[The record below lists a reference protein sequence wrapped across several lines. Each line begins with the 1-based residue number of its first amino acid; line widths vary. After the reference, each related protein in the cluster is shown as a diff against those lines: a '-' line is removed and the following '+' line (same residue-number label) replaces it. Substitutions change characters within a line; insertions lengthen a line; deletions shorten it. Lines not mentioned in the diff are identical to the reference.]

1 MNWLRSRRFYAG
13 MALGVVPLLLLAATQ
28 SEGPRTDERTN
39 GHPVVVR
46 TYAGCCPD
54 SSDATRTKKLLEA
67 LTEDV
72 VLVETFTGC
81 CCGDSTRVYGP
92 TSGRNLDVPSYPIT
106 GTGPGGGAPAVPPAV
121 DTPEQPGLAY
131 VPPTTPMAPIEGQA
145 PGGFVPTELPV
156 PTAPV
161 EAGFPGWLGFL
172 VAPVVFLA
180 GELDGDFPD
189 GVLCP
194 DDSGLPTGP
203 NRPRC

>member
-13 MALGVVPLLLLAATQ
+13 MAIGVLPLLLLAASQ
-28 SEGPRTDERTN
+28 SEGPRSDERMD

-54 SSDATRTKKLLEA
+54 STDAARTKA
-67 LTEDV
+67 LIESLPEDV

-92 TSGRNLDVPSYPIT
+92 TSGRNVVVPPYPIT
-106 GTGPGGGAPAVPPAV
+106 GTGPGGRVPTVPPAV
-121 DTPEQPGLAY
+121 DTPAEEIPGLA
-131 VPPTTPMAPIEGQA
+131 VATPMEPIEGQA
-145 PGGFVPTELPV
+145 PGGFVPTEFAV
-156 PTAPV
+156 PPQPV

-189 GVLCP
+189 GVLCTE
-194 DDSGLPTGP
+194 DSGLPTGP